1 MTITSLKSELCCG
14 CAVCYD
20 RCPVNAISMR
30 ENAEGYIAPVI
41 DVALCIDCGQCAKVC
56 PQMNVKVAIIKSKVM
71 FASIQIRIGK
81 EGLLLVECLH

>member
-30 ENAEGYIAPVI
+30 RT
-41 DVALCIDCGQCAKVC
+41 QK
-56 PQMNVKVAIIKSKVM
+56 AI
-71 FASIQIRIGK
+71 
-81 EGLLLVECLH
+81 LLLSLMLHYVLIVVSVPKSAHR

>member
-41 DVALCIDCGQCAKVC
+41 DVALLIVVSV
-56 PQMNVKVAIIKSKVM
+56 PKS
-71 FASIQIRIGK
+71 AHR
-81 EGLLLVECLH
+81 